1 MINSE
6 LWIIYALVFGAALL
20 GFQALYWLVFRS
32 RVERKIIN
40 RRLTLSGEISDPVA
54 VLDVL
59 RSERGLG
66 SLGNVPG
73 LQWLD
78 KLVMQTGLKVNPVRI
93 FLWTAVLTG
102 AFYLPFAFWLKLGPL
117 AIVAAVAV
125 ALLAGYLMLR
135 SARARRINRFS
146 EQLPEALDIVV
157 RGLRAGHPF
166 RVALGLVARELPD
179 PIGTEFGILID
190 EISFG
195 ADQQVAVDH
204 LAARVGQEDLTFV
217 SIAINIQSQTGGNL
231 AEILHSLS
239 GVLRNRSKLRLK
251 VRALTSEGRLSGYFM
266 TAMPFILFL
275 VVSLINPG
283 YFAEVRDHALV
294 GPAVVV
300 GLMLLGIGN
309 FVIYRMV
316 NFKF

>member
-20 GFQALYWLVFRS
+20 GFQALYWLLFRS
-32 RVERKIIN
+32 RAERKIIN
-40 RRLTLSGEISDPVA
+40 RRLTLSSELSDPVA

-59 RSERGLG
+59 RHERGLG
-66 SLGNVPG
+66 NLGNVPG
-73 LQWLD
+73 LRWLD
-78 KLVMQTGLKVNPVRI
+78 ELVMQSGLKVNPLRI
-93 FLWTAVLTG
+93 FVWIAMLSG
-102 AFYLPFAFWLKLGPL
+102 AFYLPLAFWLKLGPL
-117 AIVAAVAV
+117 AIVVAV
-125 ALLAGYLMLR
+125 PAALVAGYLMLR
-135 SARARRINRFS
+135 TARGRRIDRFS

-166 RVALGLVARELPD
+166 RVALGLVARELAD

-190 EISFG
+190 EISLG

-204 LAARVGQEDLTFV
+204 LAARVGHEDLTFV
-217 SIAINIQSQTGGNL
+217 SIAINIQSHTGGNL
-231 AEILHSLS
+231 AEVLQGLS

-275 VVSLINPG
+275 IVNLISPN

-294 GPAVVV
+294 VPAVLG

>member
-1 MINSE
+1 MANNQ
-6 LWIIYALVFGAALL
+6 LWIIYALIFGAVLL

-32 RVERKIIN
+32 RAERKIIN
-40 RRLTLSGEISDPVA
+40 RRLTLSSELSDPVA

-59 RSERGLG
+59 RRERGLG
-66 SLGNVPG
+66 NLGNVRG

-78 KLVMQTGLKVNPVRI
+78 QLVMQSGLKVNPARI
-93 FLWTAVLTG
+93 FVWIAMLSGV
-102 AFYLPFAFWLKLGPL
+102 FYLPLAFWLKLGPL
-117 AIVAAVAV
+117 AIVLAVAL

-179 PIGTEFGILID
+179 PIGTEFGILND

-195 ADQQVAVDH
+195 ADQQAAVDH
-204 LAARVGQEDLTFV
+204 LAARVGQEDLTFI

-231 AEILHSLS
+231 AEILQGLS
-239 GVLRNRSKLRLK
+239 RVLRNRSKLRLK
-251 VRALTSEGRLSGYFM
+251 VRALTSEGRLSGYFLS
-266 TAMPFILFL
+266 AMPFILFL
-275 VVSLINPG
+275 IVNLINPG
-283 YFAEVRDHALV
+283 YFSEARDHPLV
-294 GPAVVV
+294 VPAVVA
-300 GLMLLGIGN
+300 GLTLLGIGN
-309 FVIYRMV
+309 FVMYRMV

>member
-1 MINSE
+1 MVNNQ
-6 LWIIYALVFGAALL
+6 LWIIYALVFGTALL

-32 RVERKIIN
+32 RAERKIIN
-40 RRLTLSGEISDPVA
+40 RRLTLSSQLSDQVA

-59 RSERGLG
+59 RRERGLG
-66 SLGNVPG
+66 NLGNVPG

-78 KLVMQTGLKVNPVRI
+78 ELVMQSGLKVNPVRI
-93 FLWTAVLTG
+93 FVWIAMLSGV
-102 AFYLPFAFWLKLGPL
+102 FYLPFAFWLNLGPL
-117 AIVAAVAV
+117 AIVVAVAL

-135 SARARRINRFS
+135 RARARRIDRFS

-166 RVALGLVARELPD
+166 RVALGLVARELSD
-179 PIGTEFGILID
+179 PIGTEFGILLD

-231 AEILHSLS
+231 AEILHGLS
-239 GVLRNRSKLRLK
+239 RVLRNRAKMRMK

-266 TAMPFILFL
+266 TAMPFILF
-275 VVSLINPG
+275 VVVNLISPN
-283 YFAEVRDHALV
+283 YFLEVRNHPLV
-294 GPAVVV
+294 GPAVLA
-300 GLMLLGIGN
+300 GLTLLGIGN

>member
-1 MINSE
+1 MDNNQ

-20 GFQALYWLVFRS
+20 GFQALYWLLFHS
-32 RVERKIIN
+32 RAERKIIN
-40 RRLTLSGEISDPVA
+40 RRLTLSSELSDPVA

-59 RSERGLG
+59 RRERGLG
-66 SLGNVPG
+66 NLGNLPG

-78 KLVMQTGLKVNPVRI
+78 ELVMQSGLKVNPARI
-93 FLWTAVLTG
+93 FVWIAILTG
-102 AFYLPFAFWLKLGPL
+102 VFYLPFAFWLKLGPV
-117 AIVAAVAV
+117 AIVFAVPLAV
-125 ALLAGYLMLR
+125 LSGYLMLR
-135 SARARRINRFS
+135 TARARRINRFS

-166 RVALGLVARELPD
+166 RVALGLVARELSD

-195 ADQQVAVDH
+195 LDQQAAVDH
-204 LAARVGQEDLTFV
+204 LAGRVGQEDLTFV

-231 AEILHSLS
+231 AEILQGLS
-239 GVLRNRSKLRLK
+239 RVLRNRSKLRLK

-266 TAMPFILFL
+266 SAMPFILFL
-275 VVSLINPG
+275 VINLVNPA
-283 YFAEVRDHALV
+283 YFAEVRSNALV
-294 GPAVVV
+294 VPAVAA

>member
-1 MINSE
+1 MINSD

-32 RVERKIIN
+32 RAERKIIN
-40 RRLTLSGEISDPVA
+40 RRLTLSSRLSDQVA
-54 VLDVL
+54 VLDLL
-59 RSERGLG
+59 RRERGLG
-66 SLGNVPG
+66 NLGNVPG

-78 KLVMQTGLKVNPVRI
+78 ELVMQTGLKVNPVRI
-93 FLWTAVLTG
+93 SAWIAMLSG
-102 AFYLPFAFWLKLGPL
+102 AFYLPLAFWLNLGPQ
-117 AIVAAVAV
+117 AIVAALAL
-125 ALLAGYLMLR
+125 ALLAGYLFLR
-135 SARARRINRFS
+135 SARARRISRFS

-179 PIGTEFGILID
+179 PIGTEFGILLD

-195 ADQQVAVDH
+195 LDQQVAVDH
-204 LAARVGQEDLTFV
+204 LASRVGQEDLTFV

-231 AEILHSLS
+231 AEILHGLS
-239 GVLRNRSKLRLK
+239 RVLRNRTKLRLK
-251 VRALTSEGRLSGYFM
+251 VRALTSEGRLSGIFM

-275 VVSLINPG
+275 IVNLINPG
-283 YFAEVRDHALV
+283 YFTEVRDHPLV
-294 GPAVVV
+294 VPAVLA
-300 GLMLLGIGN
+300 GLTLLGIGN

>member
-1 MINSE
+1 MINNE
-6 LWIIYALVFGAALL
+6 LWMIYALVFGAALL
-20 GFQALYWLVFRS
+20 GVQALYVLVFRT
-32 RVERKIIN
+32 RTKRKIIN
-40 RRLTLSGEISDPVA
+40 RRLTLSGELSDPVA

-59 RSERGLG
+59 RRERGLG
-66 SLGNVPG
+66 ALGNVAG
-73 LQWLD
+73 LQRLD
-78 KLVMQTGLKVNPVRI
+78 ILVMQSGLKINPVRI
-93 FLWTAVLTG
+93 FVWIAMLSG
-102 AFYLPFAFWLKLGPL
+102 AFYLPFAFWLKFGPL
-117 AIVAAVAV
+117 AIVAAVAA
-125 ALLAGYLMLR
+125 ALLAVYLILGR
-135 SARARRINRFS
+135 ARARRISRFS

-179 PIGTEFGILID
+179 PIGTEFGILLD

-195 ADQQVAVDH
+195 ADQQSAVDH

-231 AEILHSLS
+231 AEILQGLS
-239 GVLRNRSKLRLK
+239 RVLRNRSKLRLK

-266 TAMPFILFL
+266 SAMPFILFL
-275 VVSLINPG
+275 VVNLISPG
-283 YFAEVRDHALV
+283 YFGEVRDHPLV
-294 GPAVVV
+294 APAVVF
-300 GLMLLGIGN
+300 GLLLLGMGN

>member
-1 MINSE
+1 MVNNQ

-32 RVERKIIN
+32 RAERKIIN
-40 RRLTLSGEISDPVA
+40 RRLTLSSQLSDQVA

-59 RSERGLG
+59 RRERGLG
-66 SLGNVPG
+66 NLGNVPG

-78 KLVMQTGLKVNPVRI
+78 ELVMQSGLKVNPVRI
-93 FLWTAVLTG
+93 FVWIAMLSG
-102 AFYLPFAFWLKLGPL
+102 AFYLPLALWLKLGPL
-117 AIVAAVAV
+117 ALVPAVAL

-135 SARARRINRFS
+135 RARARRISRFS

-166 RVALGLVARELPD
+166 RVALGLVARELSD
-179 PIGTEFGILID
+179 PIGTEFGILLD
-190 EISFG
+190 EIGFG

-204 LAARVGQEDLTFV
+204 LASRVGQEDLTFV

-231 AEILHSLS
+231 AEILQGLS
-239 GVLRNRSKLRLK
+239 RVLRNRSKLRLK
-251 VRALTSEGRLSGYFM
+251 VRALTSEGRLSGIFM

-275 VVSLINPG
+275 VVTLISPG
-283 YFAEVRDHALV
+283 YFAEVRDHPLV
-294 GPAVVV
+294 VPAVAA
-300 GLMLLGIGN
+300 GLMLLAIGN

>member
-1 MINSE
+1 MINNE
-6 LWIIYALVFGAALL
+6 PWIIYALVFGAALL

-32 RVERKIIN
+32 RAERKIIN
-40 RRLTLSGEISDPVA
+40 RRLALSSELSDPVA

-59 RSERGLG
+59 RQERGLG
-66 SLGNVPG
+66 NLGSIAG
-73 LQWLD
+73 LQRLD
-78 KLVMQTGLKVNPVRI
+78 ELVMQSGLKINPVRI
-93 FLWTAVLTG
+93 VVWVAGLSSV
-102 AFYLPFAFWLKLGPL
+102 FYLPLAFWLKLGPL
-117 AIVAAVAV
+117 AIVAAVPA
-125 ALLAGYLMLR
+125 ALLAGYLMLK
-135 SARARRINRFS
+135 SARARRIRRFS

-166 RVALGLVARELPD
+166 RVALGLVARELSD

-195 ADQQVAVDH
+195 LDQQVAVDH

-231 AEILHSLS
+231 AEILQGLS
-239 GVLRNRSKLRLK
+239 RVLRNRAILRLK
-251 VRALTSEGRLSGYFM
+251 VRSLTSEGRMSGYFM
-266 TAMPFILFL
+266 TAMPFILFA
-275 VVSLINPG
+275 VVSLLNPA
-283 YFAEVRDHALV
+283 YFSEVKDHPLV
-294 GPAVVV
+294 GPAVVG

-316 NFKF
+316 NFKV